1 MTDSPERRYAVRATK
16 KGAGA
21 TKGASVE
28 PRIQYARTSDG
39 VSIAFWT
46 LGEGMPLVLIQP
58 PPFSHIQLEWEW
70 PLARRTYE
78 KLARRRQLIRYD
90 GRGSGLSERG
100 HLDFSLQASVL
111 DLSAVIE
118 RLRLERLALVAYGD
132 AGPAAVAYA
141 ARHPKE
147 VTHLVL
153 YATYARGGWEE
164 EPEVQGLYK
173 LVDSDWRLFTETLAH
188 ALFGWSAEHGSWW
201 AQFCSQS
208 TTQDAVKAAWE
219 ASFEYDV
226 TDLLPA
232 VRARTLVMHPA
243 LLRWATMDQAKL
255 LASRIPNAQLAVLE
269 GVSGVLIYEE
279 SGPIVTA
286 IDEFLSEGEEAAP
299 AAAQLPS
306 DLPSGTAV
314 ILFADIADSTALTE
328 RLGDAAFRVKAREL
342 DGALR
347 GIIRENGGTPVEGKL
362 LGDGVLAVFTSAR
375 QAIEAALR
383 CGGAGDDVG
392 LPLHLGIHAGDVI
405 REGDNVF
412 GGAVNIAARIAA
424 ASAPGEVL
432 VSETV
437 RGLART
443 SAGVSFEDRGERT
456 LKGIGEPQRL
466 YEVRRRES

>member
-1 MTDSPERRYAVRATK
+1 
-16 KGAGA
+16 
-21 TKGASVE
+21 
-28 PRIQYARTSDG
+28 
-39 VSIAFWT
+39 
-46 LGEGMPLVLIQP
+46 MPLVLIQP

-90 GRGSGLSERG
+90 CRGSGLSERG

-201 AQFCSQS
+201 AQFCAQS
-208 TTQDAVKAAWE
+208 TTQEAVKAAWE

-255 LASRIPNAQLAVLE
+255 LASRIPNARLAVLE
-269 GVSGVLIYEE
+269 GASGVLIYEE

-299 AAAQLPS
+299 
-306 DLPSGTAV
+306 GTARLAAEDV
-314 ILFADIADSTALTE
+314 HTILFTDVEGSTAMTQ
-328 RLGDAAFRVKAREL
+328 RLGDAKAREVL
-342 DGALR
+342 RQHERIVREALKAH
-347 GIIRENGGTPVEGKL
+347 GG
-362 LGDGVLAVFTSAR
+362 
-375 QAIEAALR
+375 
-383 CGGAGDDVG
+383 
-392 LPLHLGIHAGDVI
+392 
-405 REGDNVF
+405 
-412 GGAVNIAARIAA
+412 
-424 ASAPGEVL
+424 
-432 VSETV
+432 
-437 RGLART
+437 
-443 SAGVSFEDRGERT
+443 
-456 LKGIGEPQRL
+456 
-466 YEVRRRES
+466 